1 MKTIKDYVIKLKFVF
16 NEILKADPSIFFL
29 SISSMVIAGISPVV
43 VTYLTAELI
52 DKLGKILKPYILLWA
67 EFLQRYFY

>member
-29 SISSMVIAGISPVV
+29 SISSMVIAGISVIWKAEII
-43 VTYLTAELI
+43 TLTVDIITLNFV
-52 DKLGKILKPYILLWA
+52 L
-67 EFLQRYFY
+67 

>member
-43 VTYLTAELI
+43 VN
-52 DKLGKILKPYILLWA
+52 G
-67 EFLQRYFY
+67 R